1 MELEL
6 ENKYLA
12 TVTDAKTGGFK
23 YFSMNGN
30 LHSFKEPYHKIVINY
45 KEVNGETM

>member
-12 TVTDAKTGGFK
+12 TVTDAKTGEFK
-23 YFSMNGN
+23 YFLWMEY
-30 LHSFKEPYHKIVINY
+30 LHSFKERYHKILIKH

>member
-23 YFSMNGN
+23 YFSMNGI
-30 LHSFKEPYHKIVINY
+30 F
-45 KEVNGETM
+45 T